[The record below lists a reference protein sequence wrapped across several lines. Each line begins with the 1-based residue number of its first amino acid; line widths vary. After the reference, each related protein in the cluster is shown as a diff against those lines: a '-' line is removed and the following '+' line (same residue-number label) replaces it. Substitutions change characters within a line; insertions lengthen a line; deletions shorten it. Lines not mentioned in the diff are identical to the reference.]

1 MFDPRQVPIEVGH
14 YLAGFT
20 DGEGSFNVSFRPRGD
35 YRMPWKVSLC
45 FNISQRDE
53 VILAK
58 FKRYLGCGTM
68 RRRRDGV
75 WYYEVNNLAAILEN
89 VIPFFDHY
97 GFLSGK
103 KRRDFAKFK
112 QLARILS
119 EGRQGDREGV
129 EEILRIRSDMNDG
142 GNRRYADDAILE
154 AFENPQRLHARHGSP
169 EP

>member
-1 MFDPRQVPIEVGH
+1 MLDPRLVPRDIGY

-20 DGEGSFNVSFRPRGD
+20 DGEGSFNVSFRPRSD

-68 RRRRDGV
+68 RQRRDGV
-75 WYYEVNNLAAILEN
+75 WYYEVNNLTAIHEN
-89 VIPFFDHY
+89 VIPFFDHF
-97 GFLSGK
+97 GFLSAK
-103 KRRDFAKFK
+103 KRRDFSKFK
-112 QLARILS
+112 VLAGMLG
-119 EGRQGDREGV
+119 EGRQADRKGI

-142 GNRRYADDAILE
+142 GNRRYSDEAILA
-154 AFENPQRLHARHGSP
+154 AFENPQRLYARHG
-169 EP
+169 